1 MSDTRNSAAL
11 TGAYVADA
19 ATMGFHWLYDQDR
32 IAELAPSEPE
42 FRTPTA
48 EDFTK
53 GYFAHGG
60 KSAGEPSQYGAQMR
74 TMADALAQ
82 GPYTPETYAETF
94 SAAFGYGGTWV
105 GYIDRPT
112 RATLD
117 AMALAEAAEK
127 PTTTCGADDAQ
138 LPALSKLPPLVA
150 AHLDDPNLSEMV
162 SSAVRLT
169 NNRDDSVA
177 WGGCFAAMLKTALKG
192 GDQSA
197 ILDAGRTTATPQIQT
212 QITQAL
218 DSTAQT
224 PAQVAAHFGLHCQLE
239 VAFPVIIHSIATAT
253 DYTSAIRNNIFAGG
267 DNCGRAVPIGA
278 ILGALFAD
286 DPKRGIPQDWIRRT
300 NLA

>member
-1 MSDTRNSAAL
+1 MSDPRKSAAL

-42 FRTPTA
+42 FRTPNA
-48 EDFTK
+48 DDYTK

-74 TMADALAQ
+74 SMADALAQ
-82 GPYTPETYAETF
+82 GPYTPETYAESF
-94 SAAFGYGGTWV
+94 RAAFGYGGTWI

-117 AMALAEAAEK
+117 AMAAATAAEQ

-138 LPALSKLPPLVA
+138 LPALSKLPPLIV
-150 AHLDDPNLSEMV
+150 AHLDDPNLSDIV
-162 SSAVRLT
+162 TSAIRLT

-177 WGGCFAAMLKTALKG
+177 WGQCFAAMLTTALKG

-197 ILDAGRTTATPQIQT
+197 ILNAARELATPHIQT
-212 QITQAL
+212 QIAQAL
-218 DSTAQT
+218 DLTAQT
-224 PAQVAAHFGLHCQLE
+224 PAQVATHFGLHCQLE

-253 DYTSAIRNNIFAGG
+253 DYTSAIRNNILAGG
-267 DNCGRAVPIGA
+267 DNCGRAIPIGA

-286 DPKRGIPQDWIRRT
+286 DQERGIPKDWITRT